1 MSRKNLS
8 LIVGAASLAM
18 AAALWSSAA
27 IAQSALSTGAW
38 AGGARPAWSNAGRA
52 SLANPKPVRDDD
64 DECPRRPI
72 VRRPPARGN
81 DERATGRA
89 ETHSVADHVLEGAA
103 QELRIARHGELA
115 VRRQLNLTAARS
127 RLDRDVGGNRLQ
139 QLADIDA
146 RLLERVPGTLEAR
159 ELQRARNELLEPLGL
174 AGDAREVALHSAW
187 LAARE
192 RERELQPSERRAKLV
207 GPIPQPLPLRL
218 EE

>member
-1 MSRKNLS
+1 MSTCRIDPVERLEDEPEV
-8 LIVGAASLAM
+8 LLRHAGAV
-18 AAALWSSAA
+18 
-27 IAQSALSTGAW
+27 IA
-38 AGGARPAWSNAGRA
+38 
-52 SLANPKPVRDDD
+52 DDD
-64 DECPRRPI
+64 VDESPLRPI

-81 DERATGRA
+81 DDRATGRT
-89 ETHSVADHVLEGAA
+89 ETHGVADHVLEGAA
-103 QELRIARHGELA
+103 QELRIARQGELA

-174 AGDAREVALHSAW
+174 AGDAREVALHSVW

-192 RERELQPSERRAKLV
+192 RERELQPSERRAQLV
-207 GPIPQPLPLRL
+207 GHIPQQLLLRL
-218 EE
+218 EELP

>member
-1 MSRKNLS
+1 MKKGIKIFICFFFSSRRRHTRYIGDWFRRVLFR
-8 LIVGAASLAM
+8 
-18 AAALWSSAA
+18 
-27 IAQSALSTGAW
+27 STHG
-38 AGGARPAWSNAGRA
+38 
-52 SLANPKPVRDDD
+52 
-64 DECPRRPI
+64 
-72 VRRPPARGN
+72 
-81 DERATGRA
+81 
-89 ETHSVADHVLEGAA
+89 VADHVLEGAA
-103 QELRIARHGELA
+103 QELRIARQGELA

-127 RLDRDVGGNRLQ
+127 RLDRNVGGNRLQ

-174 AGDAREVALHSAW
+174 AGDAREVALHSGW

-207 GPIPQPLPLRL
+207 GHIPQQLLLRL